1 MRRSV
6 SPSVIRRTFVRSSGR
21 SGVVRSRLVRSS
33 GRYGAIRRLFSD
45 SESAAAGRFIDRIRL
60 IYLTGLVL
68 FIGSGC
74 GPEQASHT
82 ASTPGYVGREVCAGC
97 HAEAALAWEGSDH
110 DRAME
115 EALPETVLGDFDD
128 AVFRHCGV
136 ETRFFREDDG
146 FFIHTQGADGTM
158 QTWPVAYTFGY
169 EPLQQYLIPQENGR
183 LQAFTVAWDTEGER
197 WFSLA
202 EDECID
208 PPDWLHWTG
217 DGMNWNYM
225 CADCH
230 STNLQRNFNLAAG
243 AYETSF
249 SEIDVSCE
257 TCHGPGETH
266 VENVQSGTYDHA
278 SSGLTATLSA
288 PHQQVETCAPCHSR
302 RRIVYPNHIAGN
314 AFLDHYEPELLE
326 EELYFA
332 DGQIRD
338 EVYVYGSFLQS
349 RMYAEGVMCAD
360 CHDPHTTRLKFEGN
374 ALCEQCHDVAVYDT
388 FEHLRH
394 PQESAGG
401 QCVDCHMPERTYM
414 VVDPRRDHSFKIP
427 RPDLSVQTGAP
438 NVCQGCHADRSA
450 EWAAEQI
457 EDWHGPERPFS
468 FAAALAGG
476 REGSPEAEPE
486 LIRLMEDPGA
496 PDIVRATALTLLDRY
511 PTVRASEIAIEA
523 LGDDAP
529 LVRAAAVRRLGAQNR
544 AETDRSAIPKLEPLL
559 TDSVGLVRMEAAR
572 VLAQFAPERY
582 VQDNTSETAAAWRN
596 ALEKYRDGQRALN
609 DQAASHLNLAILH
622 EHLGRSDSAAA
633 AYRTA
638 VRIDSTFV
646 PAHLNL
652 AMLLNRTR
660 GQGGAQAE
668 ALAVEAEASLRAAV
682 RMQPDAAE
690 VHYTLG
696 LFLAETS
703 GRLEEAATHLGQA
716 AALDASNARMQYNAG
731 LAYQQLGNAEEAG
744 RLLSNALRLAPDHA
758 DYLNALSIFHAQ
770 QEAWDAALEYTD
782 RLLLQYPDNPD
793 LLQRRAWIVGQG
805 R

>member
-1 MRRSV
+1 MSLSRHTSAL
-6 SPSVIRRTFVRSSGR
+6 PSGR
-21 SGVVRSRLVRSS
+21 S
-33 GRYGAIRRLFSD
+33 GAIRRLSSD
-45 SESAAAGRFIDRIRL
+45 SESAAAGRFIDRFGL
-60 IYLTGLVL
+60 MYLTCLVI
-68 FIGSGC
+68 FVGSGC
-74 GPEQASHT
+74 GPEDASHT
-82 ASTPGYVGREVCAGC
+82 ASTPGYAGREVCAGC

-128 AVFRHCGV
+128 AVFRRCGV

-169 EPLQQYLIPQENGR
+169 EPLQQYLIPLENGR
-183 LQAFTVAWDTEGER
+183 LQAFTIAWDTQGER

-257 TCHGPGETH
+257 SCHGPGEAH
-266 VENVQSGTYDHA
+266 VENTQSGTYDRA

-288 PHQQVETCAPCHSR
+288 PHEQVETCAPCHSR

-374 ALCEQCHDVAVYDT
+374 ALCGQCHDVAVYDT

-427 RPDLSVQTGAP
+427 RPDLSVRTGAP

-450 EWAAEQI
+450 EWAAERI

-476 REGSPEAEPE
+476 REGAPEAEPE

-523 LGDDAP
+523 LGDNAP
-529 LVRAAAVRRLGAQNR
+529 LVRAAAVRRLGAENR

-572 VLAQFAPERY
+572 VLTQIAPERY
-582 VQDNTSETAAAWRN
+582 AGDNASETAIAWRN
-596 ALEKYRDGQRALN
+596 ALEEYRDGQRALN

-622 EHLGRSDSAAA
+622 ERLGRSDSAAA

-638 VRIDSTFV
+638 VRIDSSFV

-652 AMLLNRTR
+652 AMLLNRAR
-660 GQGGAQAE
+660 GQGGAKAE
-668 ALAVEAEASLRAAV
+668 ALAAEAEASLRAAA

-696 LFLAETS
+696 LFLAETPD
-703 GRLEEAATHLGQA
+703 RLEEAATHLGQA
-716 AALDASNARMQYNAG
+716 AVLDASNARMQYNAG
-731 LAYQQLGNAEEAG
+731 LAYQQLGNAQQAG

-782 RLLLQYPDNPD
+782 RLLAQYPDNPD
-793 LLQRRAWIVGQG
+793 LLQRRAWIAGQG

>member
-6 SPSVIRRTFVRSSGR
+6 SVPLIRRMF
-21 SGVVRSRLVRSS
+21 VRSS

-45 SESAAAGRFIDRIRL
+45 SESAAAGRFIDQISL
-60 IYLTGLVL
+60 IYLTCLVF

-74 GPEQASHT
+74 GPEHASRT
-82 ASTPGYVGREVCAGC
+82 ASAPAYVGREVCSGC

-115 EALPETVLGDFDD
+115 EARPETVLGDFND

-136 ETRFFREDDG
+136 ETRFFREGDG
-146 FFIHTQGADGTM
+146 FFIHTQGTDGTM
-158 QTWPVAYTFGY
+158 QTYPVAYTFGY
-169 EPLQQYLIPQENGR
+169 EPLQQYLIPLENGR
-183 LQAFTVAWDTEGER
+183 VQAFTVAWDTQGER

-202 EDECID
+202 EDECIT

-230 STNLQRNFNLAAG
+230 STNLQRNFNLADG

-257 TCHGPGETH
+257 ACHGPGETH
-266 VENVQSGTYDHA
+266 VQEAQSGAYDPA
-278 SSGLTATLSA
+278 SSGLAATLSA

-314 AFLDHYEPELLE
+314 VFLDHYEPELLE

-349 RMYAEGVMCAD
+349 QMYAEGVVCAD
-360 CHDPHTTRLKFEGN
+360 CHDPHTTQLKFEGN
-374 ALCEQCHDVAVYDT
+374 ALCGQCHDVAIYDT
-388 FEHLRH
+388 FEHIRH
-394 PQESAGG
+394 PQESEGA

-427 RPDLSVQTGAP
+427 RPDLSARTGAP
-438 NVCQGCHADRSA
+438 NVCQGCHTDQSA
-450 EWAAEQI
+450 EWAAERI
-457 EDWHGPERPFS
+457 DDWHGPERPPS
-468 FAAALAGG
+468 FATALAGG
-476 REGSPEAEPE
+476 REGAPEAEPE
-486 LIRLMEDPGA
+486 LIRLMEDHTA

-511 PTVRASEIAIEA
+511 ATVRASEAAIQA
-523 LGDDAP
+523 LGDEAP
-529 LVRAAAVRRLGAQNR
+529 LVRAAAVRRLGAENSV
-544 AETDRSAIPKLEPLL
+544 ENDRSAIPKLEPLL

-572 VLAQFAPERY
+572 VLARIAPERY
-582 VQDNTSETAAAWRN
+582 TRDNASETAAAWRN
-596 ALEKYRDGQRALN
+596 ALQEYRDGQYALN

-622 EHLGRSDSAAA
+622 EHLGQSDSAAA

-652 AMLLNRTR
+652 AMLLNRMR
-660 GQGGAQAE
+660 EPGGADAGMLAAE
-668 ALAVEAEASLRAAV
+668 AETSLRAAV

-696 LFLAETS
+696 LFLAETPD
-703 GRLEEAATHLGQA
+703 RLAEAATHLGRA
-716 AALDASNARMQYNAG
+716 AALDASNARIQYNAG
-731 LAYQQLGNAEEAG
+731 LAYQQLGNAEQAG
-744 RLLSNALRLAPDHA
+744 RLLSNALHLAPDHA

-782 RLLLQYPDNPD
+782 RLLAQYPDNPD
-793 LLQRRAWIVGQG
+793 LLQRRAWIAGQAQ
-805 R
+805 

>member
-1 MRRSV
+1 MAFARHENPADSILHLPQRIPEGPASSENPHLLSTSSSRSV
-6 SPSVIRRTFVRSSGR
+6 LLSRHTPALRSDR
-21 SGVVRSRLVRSS
+21 CVPLLRL
-33 GRYGAIRRLFSD
+33 L
-45 SESAAAGRFIDRIRL
+45 AAAGLAGFVG
-60 IYLTGLVL
+60 LT
-68 FIGSGC
+68 GSGC
-74 GPEQASHT
+74 GPEHASRT
-82 ASTPGYVGREVCAGC
+82 ASAPAYVGREVCSGC
-97 HAEAALAWEGSDH
+97 HAEAALAWKGSDH

-115 EALPETVLGDFDD
+115 EARPETVLGDFDD

-136 ETRFFREDDG
+136 ETRFFREGDG
-146 FFIHTQGADGTM
+146 FFIHTQGTDGTM
-158 QTWPVAYTFGY
+158 QTYPVAYTFGY
-169 EPLQQYLIPQENGR
+169 EPLQQYLIPLENGR
-183 LQAFTVAWDTEGER
+183 LQAFTVAWDTQGER

-202 EDECID
+202 EDECIT

-257 TCHGPGETH
+257 TCHGPGEAH
-266 VENVQSGTYDHA
+266 VQKAQSGTYDSA

-314 AFLDHYEPELLE
+314 VFLDHYEPELLE

-349 RMYAEGVMCAD
+349 QMYAEGVVCAD

-374 ALCEQCHDVAVYDT
+374 ALCGQCHEATTYDT
-388 FEHLRH
+388 FEHIRH
-394 PQESAGG
+394 PQESEGA

-427 RPDLSVQTGAP
+427 RPDLSARTGAP

-450 EWAAEQI
+450 EWAAERI
-457 EDWHGPERPFS
+457 DDWHGPERPPS
-468 FAAALAGG
+468 FATALAGG
-476 REGSPEAEPE
+476 REGAPGAEPE
-486 LIRLMEDPGA
+486 LIRLMEDHTA
-496 PDIVRATALTLLDRY
+496 PDIVRATVLTLLDRY
-511 PTVRASEIAIEA
+511 ATVRASEAAIKA
-523 LGDDAP
+523 LGDEAP
-529 LVRAAAVRRLGAQNR
+529 LVRAAAVRRLGAENR
-544 AETDRSAIPKLEPLL
+544 GENDRSAIPKLEPLL
-559 TDSVGLVRMEAAR
+559 TDPVGLVRMEAAR
-572 VLAQFAPERY
+572 VLARIAPERY
-582 VQDNTSETAAAWRN
+582 ARDNASETATAWRN
-596 ALEKYRDGQRALN
+596 ALQEYRDGQYALN

-622 EHLGRSDSAAA
+622 EHLGQSDSAAA

-652 AMLLNRTR
+652 AMLLNRMR
-660 GQGGAQAE
+660 APGGADAGCWLPKPKPPC
-668 ALAVEAEASLRAAV
+668 ARRCACSP
-682 RMQPDAAE
+682 MQPRCITRWACSSPKRR
-690 VHYTLG
+690 TG
-696 LFLAETS
+696 LQKLQPTS
-703 GRLEEAATHLGQA
+703 
-716 AALDASNARMQYNAG
+716 AG
-731 LAYQQLGNAEEAG
+731 
-744 RLLSNALRLAPDHA
+744 
-758 DYLNALSIFHAQ
+758 
-770 QEAWDAALEYTD
+770 
-782 RLLLQYPDNPD
+782 
-793 LLQRRAWIVGQG
+793 QRRLTLRMPACSTTPGWRTSNWAMPNKPDGFCPMRCALPRTTRITLT

>member
-6 SPSVIRRTFVRSSGR
+6 FPALIRRTFG
-21 SGVVRSRLVRSS
+21 RSS

-45 SESAAAGRFIDRIRL
+45 SEPSAAGRCIDRIGL
-60 IYLTGLVL
+60 FCLTCLVI

-74 GPEQASHT
+74 GTDRASPT
-82 ASTPGYVGREVCAGC
+82 ASAPAYVGREVCAGC

-146 FFIHTQGADGTM
+146 FFIRTQGADGTM
-158 QTWPVAYTFGY
+158 QTFPVAYTFGY
-169 EPLQQYLIPQENGR
+169 EPLQQYLIPLENGR
-183 LQAFTVAWDTEGER
+183 VQAFTVAWDTQGER

-257 TCHGPGETH
+257 TCHGPGEAH
-266 VENVQSGTYDHA
+266 VEKAQSGTYDRV

-302 RRIVYPNHIAGN
+302 RRIVSPDHIAGN

-374 ALCEQCHDVAVYDT
+374 ALCGQCHDVAVYDT

-427 RPDLSVQTGAP
+427 RPDLSARTGAP

-476 REGSPEAEPE
+476 REGAPEAEPE

-511 PTVRASEIAIEA
+511 PTVRASEIAIQA

-529 LVRAAAVRRLGAQNR
+529 LVRTAAVRRLGAQNR

-572 VLAQFAPERY
+572 VLAQIAPERY
-582 VQDNTSETAAAWRN
+582 TRDNTSETAIAWRN
-596 ALEKYRDGQRALN
+596 ALDEYRDGQRALN

-622 EHLGRSDSAAA
+622 ERLGRSDSAAA

-660 GQGGAQAE
+660 GQGGTQAE
-668 ALAVEAEASLRAAV
+668 ALAAEAEASLRAAV

-696 LFLAETS
+696 LFLAETPEQ
-703 GRLEEAATHLGQA
+703 LEEAATHLGRA
-716 AALDASNARMQYNAG
+716 AALDASNARMHYNAG
-731 LAYQQLGNAEEAG
+731 LAYQQLGNAEQAG

-782 RLLLQYPDNPD
+782 RLLAQYPDNPD
-793 LLQRRAWIVGQG
+793 LLQRRAWIAGQG